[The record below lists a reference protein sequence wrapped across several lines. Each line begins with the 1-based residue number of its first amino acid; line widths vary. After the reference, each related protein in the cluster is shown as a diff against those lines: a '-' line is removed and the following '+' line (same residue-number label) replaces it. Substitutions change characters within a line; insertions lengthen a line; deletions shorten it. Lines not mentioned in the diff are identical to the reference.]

1 MRKVMSIT
9 FAVFLTTSCTSIRL
23 VSSYDEV
30 IDKGIT
36 EFAEQF
42 NTFIKNMGDAAGR
55 EEGTY
60 DASAKTYN
68 TLSSKLDVLIARAA
82 SASDGKGC
90 KVETKIYERIDKIMQ
105 DKMPPELKQAGQN
118 PSGNEEGCNERLLVL
133 VQSQL
138 ETVKKIHKTTDKC
151 ETSQGK
157 QVSCL
162 RPATVKSILEIAN
175 QSINAVSVVETAKK
189 M

>member
-1 MRKVMSIT
+1 MRKT
-9 FAVFLTTSCTSIRL
+9 LLLAVAILLATSCTSIRL
-23 VSSYDEV
+23 VSTYDEV
-30 IDKGIT
+30 IDKGIID
-36 EFAEQF
+36 FAEQF
-42 NTFIKNMGDAAGR
+42 NTFVKNMGDAAGK

-60 DASAKTYN
+60 DANSKTYN
-68 TLSSKLDVLIARAA
+68 ALSSKLDVLIARAA

-105 DKMPPELKQAGQN
+105 DKMPSELKQAGQN
-118 PSGNEEGCNERLLVL
+118 PNGNEEGCNEKLLVL

-138 ETVKKIHKTTDKC
+138 ETVKEIHKTSDKC
-151 ETSQGK
+151 GTSQGT

-162 RPATVKSILEIAN
+162 RPATVKSILKIAN

>member
-1 MRKVMSIT
+1 MRKVLLIAV
-9 FAVFLTTSCTSIRL
+9 AVFLTTSCTSIRL

-30 IDKGIT
+30 INKGIT

-42 NTFIKNMGDAAGR
+42 NTFVKNMGDAAGK

-60 DASAKTYN
+60 DANAKTYN
-68 TLSSKLDVLIARAA
+68 ALGSKLDVLIARAA
-82 SASDGKGC
+82 SASEGKGC
-90 KVETKIYERIDKIMQ
+90 KVETKIYEKIDRIMQ

-118 PSGNEEGCNERLLVL
+118 PGGNEEGCNERLLVL

-138 ETVKKIHKTTDKC
+138 ELVKEIHKTTDKC

-157 QVSCL
+157 VSCL
-162 RPATVKSILEIAN
+162 RPATVKSILKIAN